1 MRRCVSEFD
10 PDDIP
15 PISVAAEDTAMRE
28 ARRRL
33 AERAAAKEAAAKAA
47 LERQL
52 HPGDDFD
59 HRLAAA
65 RKAVAP
71 SEPIAFRFVPGQG
84 GFVITAITAED
95 LAVPVSPKTPLK
107 WPKV

>member
-1 MRRCVSEFD
+1 MRD
-10 PDDIP
+10 
-15 PISVAAEDTAMRE
+15 
-28 ARRRL
+28 ARLRL
-33 AERAAAKEAAAKAA
+33 AERVAAKEAAAKLE

-52 HPGDDFD
+52 HPAGDFD

-71 SEPIAFRFVPGQG
+71 SEPIAFRFVACEG
-84 GFVITAITAED
+84 GFAITAITEED
-95 LAVPVSPKTPLK
+95 LAVPVSPRTTLK